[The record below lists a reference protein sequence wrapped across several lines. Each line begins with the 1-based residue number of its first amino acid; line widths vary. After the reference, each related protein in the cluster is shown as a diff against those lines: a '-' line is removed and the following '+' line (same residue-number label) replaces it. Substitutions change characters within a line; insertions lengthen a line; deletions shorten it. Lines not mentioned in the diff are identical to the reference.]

1 MSTPSMWQGVARV
14 GVAEAAA
21 DISAFADGE
30 KKTKCTRRYC
40 RRFTGTLCVSIQLTL
55 SHIKLRE

>member
-14 GVAEAAA
+14 GVAEAAV

-30 KKTKCTRRYC
+30 QLGEPTKCTWSRYQTVYRYLVC
-40 RRFTGTLCVSIQLTL
+40 RFN
-55 SHIKLRE
+55 

>member
-21 DISAFADGE
+21 DISAFADDGE
-30 KKTKCTRRYC
+30 PTQCTRR
-40 RRFTGTLCVSIQLTL
+40 
-55 SHIKLRE
+55 

>member
-14 GVAEAAA
+14 GVAEAAV

-30 KKTKCTRRYC
+30 PTKCTSRYQTVYRYLVC
-40 RRFTGTLCVSIQLTL
+40 RFN
-55 SHIKLRE
+55 